1 MKKLLAVCAFLALCG
16 AAMAYDVTTSFKGT
30 VDVKFNWVNFSG
42 NDEDYQ
48 NCNDWVNFPV
58 KYDAYLVLCYDR
70 ILCPVCP
77 FEIEYAYLWL
87 VDKKNKQVFFASLDN
102 DGIENIEGFCFGN
115 GNVGVSI
122 DTFLPYP
129 DLEDFVEE
137 SVYTTT
143 LPIKFVLT
151 GTREKFSSKAY
162 SNILTLN
169 GGIALSDVGY
179 ADTTAFEFECDDA
192 SEMLFATVSF
202 KKDST
207 KVKADPYCPECA
219 TNCETVAL
227 ATMEKVAKSNKKSI
241 WWSILGEQDV
251 EIFAE

>member
-16 AAMAYDVTTSFKGT
+16 AAMAYDVTTSFKGS
-30 VDVKFNWVNFSG
+30 VDVKFNWVNFS
-42 NDEDYQ
+42 NADEDYQ
-48 NCNDWVNFPV
+48 NCNDWVNFPI

-87 VDKKNKQVFFASLDN
+87 VDKKNKQVFFSSLDN
-102 DGIENIEGFCFGN
+102 GGIENIEGFCFGD
-115 GNVGVSI
+115 GNVGVGI

-129 DLEDFVEE
+129 DLEDYVED
-137 SVYTTT
+137 SAYTTT
-143 LPIKFVLT
+143 LPVKFVLT
-151 GTREKFSSKAY
+151 GNREKYSDKKL
-162 SNILTLN
+162 SNILKLD
-169 GGIALSDVGY
+169 GGIALFDVGY
-179 ADTTAFEFECDDA
+179 GETSEFELECEDA
-192 SEMLFATVSF
+192 SELLFATVSF

-227 ATMEKVAKSNKKSI
+227 ATWEKVAKGNKKSI
-241 WWSILGEQDV
+241 WWDIYGYQDV
-251 EIFAE
+251 GISIE